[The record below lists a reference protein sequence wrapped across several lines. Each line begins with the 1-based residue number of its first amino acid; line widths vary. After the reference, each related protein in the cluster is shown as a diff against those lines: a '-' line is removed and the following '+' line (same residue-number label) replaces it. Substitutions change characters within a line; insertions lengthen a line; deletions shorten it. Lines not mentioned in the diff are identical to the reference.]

1 MKFVLEKHIL
11 ICYLLKVALKT
22 QKCRNQTIFEILPKT
37 QLYKDQNRYKYN
49 FAKKGL
55 VSSAIKMDL
64 NDSHPSPPFDP
75 SS

>member
-1 MKFVLEKHIL
+1 MGNE
-11 ICYLLKVALKT
+11 ICFGETYIRYLLKVALRT
-22 QKCRNQTIFEILPKT
+22 QKCRPRQFLKSYQNP
-37 QLYKDQNRYKYN
+37 LYKDQNRYKNN

-64 NDSHPSPPFDP
+64 NDSHLSPLFDP